1 MIYWYLARRAD
12 LILSPDWLLPT
23 PFQCIYCKATLL
35 SLWTLL
41 KKPQCQQVI
50 KIYSAFAHSA
60 LKPISYIQNVK
71 SASYTF
77 INGDDD
83 QSSVWICPS
92 YLLYTRS
99 VQRCRLASR
108 ADILSDSFTSWSSDS
123 LLHRTKSAKIG
134 GSSLA
139 ASIQNKPFF
148 PLSSKSTIKLSEH
161 LLPSFLLYLLIKF
174 ATQNCKII
182 EQEEYLNWIE
192 ASEVVVCSLF
202 HRYHLGW

>member
-1 MIYWYLARRAD
+1 M
-12 LILSPDWLLPT
+12 
-23 PFQCIYCKATLL
+23 
-35 SLWTLL
+35 
-41 KKPQCQQVI
+41 I
-50 KIYSAFAHSA
+50 KIYSAFTHSA

-139 ASIQNKPFF
+139 ASVQNKPFF
-148 PLSSKSTIKLSEH
+148 TIKLSEH

-174 ATQNCKII
+174 ANQNCKRTGRIL
-182 EQEEYLNWIE
+182 ELNWSKWSSGLLPIP
-192 ASEVVVCSLF
+192 
-202 HRYHLGW
+202 